1 MKRVDDGNNL
11 EPEQQLANAII
22 AQAADDYRTCLRN
35 LKINPRHKESMT
47 MLQDCESF
55 FRSEWYQMLTTI
67 DGEMIMRKIREE
79 ELAR

>member
-1 MKRVDDGNNL
+1 MKRVDDNSNL
-11 EPEQQLANAII
+11 EPEQRLANAII
-22 AQAADDYRTCLRN
+22 VQAADDYRTCVRN
-35 LKINPRHKESMT
+35 LKINPKHKESLA

-55 FRSEWYQMLTTI
+55 FRSEWYQMLTTV